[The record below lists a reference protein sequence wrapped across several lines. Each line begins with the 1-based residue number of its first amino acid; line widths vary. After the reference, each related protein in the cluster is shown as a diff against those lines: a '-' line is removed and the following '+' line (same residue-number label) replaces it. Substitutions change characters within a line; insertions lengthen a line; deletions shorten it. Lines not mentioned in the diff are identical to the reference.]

1 MNRKR
6 WSLHCITQLPR
17 SIDYLDCAPRSFV
30 NLLPIR
36 QERRSNIESQLL
48 PRKSVLFWWKSVG
61 FVFVAGHYE
70 IGALVL
76 CGLQFW
82 GRALNERW
90 FQVWLPEEEAT
101 RFWWKEIKIVLCYTF
116 RVLKTDLFSLLHKAT
131 NYNSI
136 RWIWAN
142 QRAVKD
148 HEKID

>member
-1 MNRKR
+1 MGISIDITGSPRQDKTDREMNRKR

-101 RFWWKEIKIVLCYTF
+101 RFLWKEIN
-116 RVLKTDLFSLLHKAT
+116 RDRSLLNLSCVEDGPVFIAT
-131 NYNSI
+131 QS
-136 RWIWAN
+136 
-142 QRAVKD
+142 
-148 HEKID
+148 H